1 MAYYT
6 GDAGCIELKRT
17 GGGGRNPCGSTDT
30 EDALNRIRVHLD
42 DGDVNLERRRFNV
55 RENGTEVRGIE
66 GTFISGDQI
75 DIATV
80 DGSDLQL
87 IEGHEY
93 NDWRGFV
100 HVDPLGGMKLYT
112 RFEDALSGET
122 SRALPLITWPE
133 TQELFMST
141 RADSFT
147 PLGNVTSFEFTT
159 ERQTIDTTI
168 LGQEFVSRYEAGL
181 ISGQGVINCIW
192 EDSANLCD
200 ETGIPTAGGYEFPY
214 YLSQLCIRLKEG
226 ADFFGRFFIYKN
238 DSLNIPVESSV
249 WYEAECIVTQVS
261 TSVEPGRLITST
273 INFVTTGKF
282 RLSSGVPPYYL
293 LQEDGFSY
301 ILLEQNQGLDK
312 ILINAPD

>member
-1 MAYYT
+1 MAFYT
-6 GDAGCIELKRT
+6 GEAGCIELKRT
-17 GGGGRNPCGSTDT
+17 GGGGRNPCGGTDT
-30 EDALNRIRVHLD
+30 ENALNRIRVHLD
-42 DGDVNLERRRFNV
+42 DGDVTVARRRFNV
-55 RENGTEVRGIE
+55 RENIE
-66 GTFISGDQI
+66 GAFISGDQI

-80 DGSDLQL
+80 DDSNL
-87 IEGHEY
+87 ILVEGHEY

-100 HVDPLGGMKLYT
+100 HVDPLGGMKLYK
-112 RFEDALSGET
+112 RFEDAISGDVST
-122 SRALPLITWPE
+122 ALPLVAADE
-133 TQELFMST
+133 TQELYMST
-141 RADSFT
+141 RSDSFT

-192 EDSANLCD
+192 EDSATLCE
-200 ETGIPTAGGYEFPY
+200 ETGIPVAGGYEFPY
-214 YLSQLCIRLKEG
+214 YLAQLCIRLKEG
-226 ADFFGRFFIYKN
+226 ADFYGRFFIYKN
-238 DSLNIPVESSV
+238 DTVNAPIESSV

-301 ILLEQNQGLDK
+301 ILLEENQELGK